1 MAYKVV
7 ILPSAI
13 SDLEK
18 LSLPLKTKLLRK
30 IKWLGENSEYIIHYR
45 LKNMPSDLEGLCR
58 IHFASYRIT
67 YGVLREKKVSKIYL
81 VGDRKEIYR
90 RFLSW

>member
-18 LSLPLKTKLLRK
+18 LSPNIKTKLLRK
-30 IKWLGENSEYIIHYR
+30 IKWLGENAEYIIHYR
-45 LKNMPSDLEGLCR
+45 LKNMPPDLEGLCR
-58 IHFASYRIT
+58 IQ
-67 YGVLREKKVSKIYL
+67 
-81 VGDRKEIYR
+81 DRK
-90 RFLSW
+90 SVV